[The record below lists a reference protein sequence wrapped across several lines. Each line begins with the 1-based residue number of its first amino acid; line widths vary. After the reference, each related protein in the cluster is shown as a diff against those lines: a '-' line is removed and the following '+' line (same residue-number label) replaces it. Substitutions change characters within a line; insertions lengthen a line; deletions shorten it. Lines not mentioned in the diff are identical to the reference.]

1 MPVYLDKK
9 DCDFSGW
16 VTRNDIRCTDGRTI
30 KQNAFAHCDG
40 QVVPMVWNHSHDNP
54 LNVLGQIL
62 LENRPHGVYGYGYFN
77 DTEFG
82 EAARRQVMH
91 GDITSLS
98 ICANHVKQ
106 RGGDVLHGDI
116 KEVSLVLSGANKGAR
131 IDYVLQ
137 HSDGSDND
145 DSEAIIYCDYIDE
158 FIVHSDDVNVSEDD
172 NMNENIYHSDVDVE
186 SLARSLTDE
195 QRAIVLQIL
204 SENLGLSL
212 QHADDGYGE
221 IRAIINRLSRDER
234 NALLYVLT
242 KDMDL
247 EHYDDTY
254 EIQHNEMSPEEV
266 LGTLMTLNDDQMN
279 AVYAI
284 LGTMAIG
291 EDDIQHADDA
301 LGEIYG
307 TPVISTNALLST
319 LSPKQKD
326 CVMAFLSYAEDNKY
340 ELQHNEDVI
349 NAYYGYDDDDDYT
362 IAQGDD
368 NMSWNAFENNYG
380 EGGNVEFTQADLA
393 PIFEDGKRFGSL
405 KESVIAHA
413 DEYGID
419 NIDFLFP
426 DARNLDNKPG
436 FVQRN
441 MEWVG
446 KVLNA
451 ASHTPFTRVKSMW
464 ANITEDE
471 ARARGYIKGKKKKEE
486 VFKLLKRTT
495 TPQTVYKKQKL
506 DKDDIVDITDFDVV
520 AWIKTEMR
528 MMLDEELARA
538 ILIGDGRSTSDEDH
552 ISEDHVRPIAKDD
565 SFFTIKVTVKTDTDR
580 AKVAKAFMQQA
591 VRARKDYR
599 GAGSPTLFTT
609 EDLLTEML
617 LLEDGIGHRL
627 YKSEA
632 ELATALRLSSIVP
645 VQILE
650 NQKDAN
656 NKPILGIIVNMKDYQ
671 VGTDKGGSIHMFED
685 FDIDYNQEKYLIET
699 RISGA
704 LTVPY
709 SAIVL
714 TESDSNS
721 TTGWGGSTIP
731 TGDMDTTTL

>member
-9 DCDFSGW
+9 NCDFSGW
-16 VTRNDIRCTDGRTI
+16 VTRNNIKCTDGRTI
-30 KQNAFAHCDG
+30 KQGAFAHCDG
-40 QVVPMVWNHSHDNP
+40 QIVPMVWNHSHDNP
-54 LNVLGQIL
+54 LNVLGYVL
-62 LENRPHGVYGYGYFN
+62 LEDRPPSGTYGYAFCN

-91 GDITSLS
+91 GDITSFS
-98 ICANHVKQ
+98 ICANHVTQ

-137 HSDGSDND
+137 HSDDSEDN
-145 DSEAIIYCDYIDE
+145 EAIIYSGYTDE
-158 FIVHSDDVNVSEDD
+158 FIIHSDDNQTTSEDD
-172 NMNENIYHSDVDVE
+172 DMNENIYHSDADVE
-186 SLARSLTDE
+186 ALARSLTDE
-195 QRAIVLQIL
+195 QKAIVLQIL

-234 NALLYVLT
+234 NALLYILT

-247 EHYDDTY
+247 EHYDDSY
-254 EIQHNEMSPEEV
+254 GFQHNDLSPEEV

-284 LGTMAIG
+284 LGTLAIG
-291 EDDIQHADDA
+291 EDDLQHADDA

-307 TPVISTNALLST
+307 TPVINSNALLST
-319 LSPKQKD
+319 LTPKQKD

-349 NAYYGYDDDDDYT
+349 NAYYGYDDGDDYT

-368 NMSWNAFENNYG
+368 DMSWNAFENNYG
-380 EGGNVEFTQADLA
+380 AGGNVEFTQADLA

-419 NIDFLFP
+419 DIDFLFP

-506 DKDDIVDITDFDVV
+506 DKDDIIDITDFDVV

-565 SFFTIKVTVKTDTDR
+565 NFFTIKVTVKTDADR
-580 AKVAKAFMQQA
+580 AKVAKNFMQQA

-617 LLEDGIGHRL
+617 LLEDGIGQRL

-632 ELATALRLSSIVP
+632 ELATALRLSAIVP

-650 NQKDAN
+650 NQVDAN
-656 NKPILGIIVNMKDYQ
+656 NKPIMGIIVNMKDYQ

-714 TESDSNS
+714 TESNSNS

-731 TGDMDTTTL
+731 TGDMDAVTP